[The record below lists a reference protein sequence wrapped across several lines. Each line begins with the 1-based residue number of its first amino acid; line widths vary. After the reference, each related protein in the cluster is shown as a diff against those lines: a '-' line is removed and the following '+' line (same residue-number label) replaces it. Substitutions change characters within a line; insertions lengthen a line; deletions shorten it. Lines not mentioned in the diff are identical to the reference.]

1 MVFCDGV
8 EAVGGVATSRLW
20 VFGPRGGGIS

>member
-1 MVFCDGV
+1 MVFCSGV

-20 VFGPRGGGIS
+20 VFGPRGGGMS